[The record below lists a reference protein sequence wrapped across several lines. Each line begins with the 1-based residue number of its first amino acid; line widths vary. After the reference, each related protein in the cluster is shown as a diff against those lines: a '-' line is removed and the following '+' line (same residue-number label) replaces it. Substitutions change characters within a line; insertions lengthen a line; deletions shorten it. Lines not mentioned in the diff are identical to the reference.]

1 VTSNL
6 VSRARKAAPFQTCS
20 LVCTDYCKIS
30 SWPLQLLTEAATV
43 SAAVARTVLTS
54 VTNALDL
61 FDQPAIVLNR
71 LGVVLGTNAA
81 AESSFDDEFGIET
94 RRLIVGDKLADAA
107 LVQATQDDAAFPTE
121 PIIVK
126 SCRRPPIIIWVVP
139 IYGAVGGLLLG
150 ARVLLLLTDLGK
162 RLVPKTRLIARTFAL
177 SVAETRIAERIAA
190 GVSLEKAAEDLGISR
205 ETARNHLKAVFA
217 KTGTHRQ
224 SELVALLSRF

>member
-1 VTSNL
+1 
-6 VSRARKAAPFQTCS
+6 
-20 LVCTDYCKIS
+20 
-30 SWPLQLLTEAATV
+30 
-43 SAAVARTVLTS
+43 
-54 VTNALDL
+54 
-61 FDQPAIVLNR
+61 

-81 AESSFDDEFGIET
+81 AESSFDDEFRIET

-107 LVQATQDDAAFPTE
+107 LVEATGDRAALPTE

-126 SCRRPPIIIWVVP
+126 SCRRPPIIIWVLP
-139 IYGAVGGLLLG
+139 ISSVAGG

-177 SVAETRIAERIAA
+177 SVAEARIAERIAV

-205 ETARNHLKAVFA
+205 ETARNQLKAIFA